1 MAVELQHLEP
11 VIIERINSYFGYRAV
26 ARLSMIRGP
35 LPPRRDPAPEAPPV
49 PDAAA
54 LESAAERAAGITD
67 DALREAL
74 TSLGSHVLSR
84 TRQTGER

>member
-1 MAVELQHLEP
+1 
-11 VIIERINSYFGYRAV
+11 
-26 ARLSMIRGP
+26 MIRGP

-49 PDAAA
+49 PDTAAM
-54 LESAAERAAGITD
+54 ESAAERAAGITD